1 MERWRW
7 FGMRRRQ
14 RSDGS
19 RQEEQQRIVTAD
31 SIKVAPRKHLG
42 RAEQGPGRVQA
53 GARLASVSPPHT
65 TIRVIC
71 LIFQKWRQNCCG
83 SHDRLPATG
92 PGPENTACTFTDR
105 TRYHAYSHS
114 HRSHY
119 FLSFS
124 PSSMS
129 GLSGRKSDW
138 LGGGGGGVSKSGGAR
153 LTS

>member
-1 MERWRW
+1 MDR
-7 FGMRRRQ
+7 GKKSSGGLSPQ
-14 RSDGS
+14 SPSRSRPANIS
-19 RQEEQQRIVTAD
+19 
-31 SIKVAPRKHLG
+31 
-42 RAEQGPGRVQA
+42 AEQSRGQA
-53 GARLASVSPPHT
+53 GSRLASVSPPHT

-92 PGPENTACTFTDR
+92 PGPVNTACTFTDR
-105 TRYHAYSHS
+105 TRIMYIHT
-114 HRSHY
+114 
-119 FLSFS
+119 FS
-124 PSSMS
+124 QTSLFSLLFSQPMS

>member
-1 MERWRW
+1 MDR
-7 FGMRRRQ
+7 GKKSSGGLSPQ
-14 RSDGS
+14 SPSRSRPANIS
-19 RQEEQQRIVTAD
+19 
-31 SIKVAPRKHLG
+31 
-42 RAEQGPGRVQA
+42 AEQSRGQA
-53 GARLASVSPPHT
+53 GSRLASVSPPHT

-92 PGPENTACTFTDR
+92 PGPVNTACTFTDR
-105 TRYHAYSHS
+105 TRYHVYSHS
-114 HRSHY
+114 HTSHY